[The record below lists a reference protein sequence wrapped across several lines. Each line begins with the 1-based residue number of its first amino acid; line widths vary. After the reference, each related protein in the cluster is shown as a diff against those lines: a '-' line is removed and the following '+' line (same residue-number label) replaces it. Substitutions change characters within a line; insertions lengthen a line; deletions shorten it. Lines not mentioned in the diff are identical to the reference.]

1 MKCSVAMAV
10 YNGSRYI
17 RQQLDS
23 IISQL
28 EDNDELIISVDPS
41 SDDTYDILGE
51 YAKADARINITDGPG
66 KGLMANFEHAICA
79 CTGDIILLSDQDDV
93 WEADKLSKCRQCF
106 EKPDVMVVLHDAA
119 VYDAELE
126 NIIIPSF
133 FSYKNVKTGI
143 FTNIMRNSYMG
154 CCMAFRKELLS
165 IAVPFPKS
173 IPMHDQWIGILGEM
187 KGRTVLINEPLIKYR
202 RHGNNMTEMKH
213 AGIWQMLSWRISL
226 VWCLLKR
233 VV

>member
-28 EDNDELIISVDPS
+28 EDNDELIISEDPS
-41 SDDTYDILGE
+41 SDDTYDILSE
-51 YAKADARINITDGPG
+51 YAKKDARINITDGPG

-143 FTNIMRNSYMG
+143 PANIMRNSYMG

-165 IAVPFPKS
+165 IAIPFPKS

-187 KGRTVLINEPLIKYR
+187 KGKTILINEPLIKYR

-213 AGIWQMLSWRISL
+213 AGIWKMLSWRVSL
-226 VWCLLKR
+226 VMCLLRR
-233 VV
+233 VI